1 MHVILMEKRCTQLKA
16 GSSLILLASIH
27 LKGIGSTDIRRPIMC
42 HRTFGRTKAPIPTH
56 QMTPELSRAG
66 KPHSPSMA
74 RTSASSSSSAA
85 ESEPS
90 APAAT
95 AACVCVAVHARAPG
109 LLSTGAGAA
118 AARSSRK
125 KADVSSVGSTH
136 AGAAG
141 IQLGAATAAAGEEEE
156 EGPGAGRPV
165 ISCTMR
171 WKLAGSAVMYVVC
184 GRRDGRGLRL
194 ATRPPLGPPATAR
207 AAGGW
212 PGLLD
217 TGAGAASWP
226 LDRSSEADEVEDDG
240 VDGEKGRAAAELAWA
255 GAMEARS
262 AEVSAEFSKAAAEV
276 RQPGGDEK

>member
-1 MHVILMEKRCTQLKA
+1 
-16 GSSLILLASIH
+16 
-27 LKGIGSTDIRRPIMC
+27 
-42 HRTFGRTKAPIPTH
+42 
-56 QMTPELSRAG
+56 MTPELSRAG
-66 KPHSPSMA
+66 KLHSPSMA

-141 IQLGAATAAAGEEEE
+141 VQLGAATAAAGEE

-207 AAGGW
+207 AAGGCA
-212 PGLLD
+212 GLLD
-217 TGAGAASWP
+217 AGAGAASWP
-226 LDRSSEADEVEDDG
+226 LDRSSEADADEVEEDG
-240 VDGEKGRAAAELAWA
+240 VDGEEKGRAAAELAWA